1 MMMMVVILIGMMIGP
16 STPPLGV
23 GRDLEAVEAAEV
35 EVVTTNHPSTM
46 TGMVMMTIVPA
57 HILVSSMVMTMY
69 TTRTEVGEIT
79 KAEVMVMDGMMTTGG
94 TKKKLMVG
102 EKLAEEKVS
111 RFFIIICAI
120 K

>member
-16 STPPLGV
+16 GTPPLGV

-57 HILVSSMVMTMY
+57 HIVVAAMMMMMMMATTGTKAEEEEMMIMDGVMTM
-69 TTRTEVGEIT
+69 
-79 KAEVMVMDGMMTTGG
+79 DGMITTYGG
-94 TKKKLMVG
+94 KR
-102 EKLAEEKVS
+102 E
-111 RFFIIICAI
+111 IND
-120 K
+120 